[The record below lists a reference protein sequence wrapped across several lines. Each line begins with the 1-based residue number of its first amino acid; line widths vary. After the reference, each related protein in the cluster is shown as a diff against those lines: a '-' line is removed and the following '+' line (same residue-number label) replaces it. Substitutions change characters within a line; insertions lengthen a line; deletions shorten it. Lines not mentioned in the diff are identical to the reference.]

1 MISLIGLCVL
11 FMALLYWLIKPLE
24 LLLTPFLEL
33 QNLGVLVL
41 LLLVWVFA
49 TSTEKGSGT

>member
-11 FMALLYWLIKPLE
+11 FMGLLYWLIKPLE

-33 QNLGVLVL
+33 QNLGVLAL

>member
-33 QNLGVLVL
+33 QNLGVLAL

>member
-11 FMALLYWLIKPLE
+11 FMAVLYWLIKPLE

>member
-1 MISLIGLCVL
+1 VISLIGLCVL
-11 FMALLYWLIKPLE
+11 FMGLLYWLVKPLE

-33 QNLGVLVL
+33 QNLGVLAL